1 HDQCNMAVKTSP
13 TPPLIMIEPQF
24 SFGVLIESLNYPAY
38 MSNFNQLLQAE
49 SIQFPGKIIFTILQA
64 SGLRDGAFNQEPT
77 SDGQMCTTMP
87 AAKHFY
93 PGKLLDQRPL
103 CAHPPCNSL
112 PSFGR
117 QSLRDFSG
125 AQSRNAI
132 FEGRSLSWLT
142 SSTIRRR
149 RWIPLILVNQFGIAK
164 LNNRTCRRNMWNS
177 QSNQTIEQRRMIPI
191 TGVDHHYPKGNLR
204 PEGPIDQVQAN
215 LTFGLKQNRFRHVGF
230 LSPRLVFG
238 PTLGQVQAS
247 RHRPVKNPI
256 DIMSSYKDLAIIN
269 PAKCSAVL
277 PGNSY
282 GGSAL
287 LSKAGVIN
295 DQYSVANACVGAH
308 LLDTELVHLPG
319 VPFGTSQKFLQSLPI
334 GTWQRSAQFR
344 GRLSACARQKPGSV
358 SFQSIPALRSA
369 QELTKRSQELS
380 KINQWL

>member
-1 HDQCNMAVKTSP
+1 MRERSPMTCRKSSSRTALRSAAMLFLPFGGKTSPWGDGRSVLALLRMTWRPLLNNVCTVALAQCQIAMSQHDQCNMAVKTSP

-177 QSNQTIEQRRMIPI
+177 QSNQTIEQRRLIPI

-204 PEGPIDQVQAN
+204 PEGPIDQ
-215 LTFGLKQNRFRHVGF
+215 
-230 LSPRLVFG
+230 
-238 PTLGQVQAS
+238 
-247 RHRPVKNPI
+247 
-256 DIMSSYKDLAIIN
+256 
-269 PAKCSAVL
+269 
-277 PGNSY
+277 
-282 GGSAL
+282 
-287 LSKAGVIN
+287 
-295 DQYSVANACVGAH
+295 
-308 LLDTELVHLPG
+308 
-319 VPFGTSQKFLQSLPI
+319 
-334 GTWQRSAQFR
+334 
-344 GRLSACARQKPGSV
+344 
-358 SFQSIPALRSA
+358 
-369 QELTKRSQELS
+369 
-380 KINQWL
+380 